1 MPPPLRSWHDC
12 RLSLQGLKRCWA
24 VQKCRGGDELVSS
37 AEVSS
42 SMISYCLPL
51 ALERRNLAV
60 VNRYNKEP
68 YVIKM
73 ILVSISLIT
82 YIRET
87 RTFSSHWADKEAI
100 HNPVALVLSPNREP
114 ASYYHTCIN
123 DWGKQGNFPSCLN
136 PVCLNSQR

>member
-1 MPPPLRSWHDC
+1 
-12 RLSLQGLKRCWA
+12 
-24 VQKCRGGDELVSS
+24 
-37 AEVSS
+37 
-42 SMISYCLPL
+42 MISYCLPL